1 MWNKFCLRSLY
12 DGVFV
17 PKYAMHED
25 IVFST
30 QILFKARKVVHL
42 KEGLYHYDRS
52 VSASATRAP
61 QKIRRVNSARNL
73 LDLYLHFEGQD
84 PSPVS
89 DLREEIFLRAAW
101 AGFQH
106 DRNLFK
112 EYPFLAPAVRAI
124 PITPGYHIGKIRQSL
139 IKLFL
144 LTHYR

>member
-1 MWNKFCLRSLY
+1 M
-12 DGVFV
+12 
-17 PKYAMHED
+17 
-25 IVFST
+25 
-30 QILFKARKVVHL
+30 
-42 KEGLYHYDRS
+42 
-52 VSASATRAP
+52 
-61 QKIRRVNSARNL
+61 NSARNL

-106 DRNLFK
+106 NRDLFK
-112 EYPFLAPAVRAI
+112 EYPFLAPAVRGI
-124 PITPGYHIGKIRQSL
+124 PISCGYHIGKVRQSF